1 MQENRDVLKKIGVE
15 INDEKIAI
23 DLKKTKSFFTMLQEL
38 LQQKAQDLQKNLEEG
53 KLEIEDV
60 GVRVDDEHVEI
71 DLAKTKSF
79 LETFGKET
87 ENFLSEIEKAA
98 RQIEKK

>member
-60 GVRVDDEHVEI
+60 GVRVSMWRSI
-71 DLAKTKSF
+71 WQRQRASSKL
-79 LETFGKET
+79 LERK
-87 ENFLSEIEKAA
+87 
-98 RQIEKK
+98 